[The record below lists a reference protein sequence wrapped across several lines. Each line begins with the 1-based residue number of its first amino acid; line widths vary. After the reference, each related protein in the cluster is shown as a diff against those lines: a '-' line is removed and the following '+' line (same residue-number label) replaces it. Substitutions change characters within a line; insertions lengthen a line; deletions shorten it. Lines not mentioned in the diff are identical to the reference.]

1 MANKSNVLTD
11 FQKKKTAEWLLNISQ
26 ASVVAGV
33 GAIFIPE
40 IGKKVGLIG
49 AILSVLFAL
58 VLYIL
63 AMWVAR
69 EVKDND

>member
-1 MANKSNVLTD
+1 MRNVKVLTD

-33 GAIFIPE
+33 GGMFIPE
-40 IGKKVGLIG
+40 IGKQIGLIG
-49 AILSVLFAL
+49 AISSVIFAL

-63 AMWVAR
+63 AMWIAR
-69 EVKDND
+69 EVKDYD